1 METICERVKN
11 FNSFMKLFSNAPL
24 FSIVSNLGHLRSVD
38 VLQENCARTS
48 MGF

>member
-1 METICERVKN
+1 METIYERVKN
-11 FNSFMKLFSNAPL
+11 FNSFKTFLSNAPL
-24 FSIVSNLGHLRSVD
+24 FSIVSNLAHLRSFD